1 VRAAIGLVAKAPVA
15 GQVKTRLCPPCTP
28 EEAAEIATALLLDTA
43 ASAAATGHDVWCVH
57 LGDPAGLGA
66 LLPGVPLLAQR
77 GADLGERL
85 AGAQADLHGRGYD
98 RVVLLGDCPTVEPA
112 LLAAAVAALDGADVV
127 LGPARDG
134 GYTLIGT
141 AVPRPE
147 VLVDVEMSTP
157 RVLADTLARAEAA
170 ALRVALVAERHDL
183 DTVADLAAALAAG
196 QLDHAPRTRA
206 AAVALAGR

>member
-15 GQVKTRLCPPCTP
+15 GKVKTRLCPPCTP

-57 LGDPAGLGA
+57 LGDPAGQER
-66 LLPGVPLLAQR
+66 AQR

-98 RVVLLGDCPTVEPA
+98 RVVLLGADCPTVEPA

-127 LGPARDG
+127 LGPARDV